1 MTTVQFALPARR
13 RMFTGLVAASA
24 SAALLA
30 GCGSS
35 NSNSGASSPPAGAA
49 TSTPAAASPTATTT
63 AGAKAV
69 GKAEAKAKA
78 LAGGGAAATQAKAKA
93 VKATVLKL
101 KADPTGKLMFIPT
114 KLTAKAGRV
123 TLIMT
128 NPSGSG
134 VPHGVSLKG
143 NGVDVDGAPT
153 TPGGTS
159 TVTATLQPGTYQY
172 YCPVPGHAAA
182 GMVGTLTIT

>member
-1 MTTVQFALPARR
+1 MTTVQFSLPARR
-13 RMFTGLVAASA
+13 RAACGVIAALA

-35 NSNSGASSPPAGAA
+35 NSSSSTA
-49 TSTPAAASPTATTT
+49 TPGPAASPTAGSTPATTSS
-63 AGAKAV
+63 
-69 GKAEAKAKA
+69 AKAKA
-78 LAGGGAAATQAKAKA
+78 LVAKTKAKQKASAA
-93 VKATVLKL
+93 VSTASGKAKVVHTTTLKL
-101 KADPTGKLMFIPT
+101 SADPKGKLMFDPT

-128 NPSGSG
+128 DPSTSG

-159 TVTATLQPGTYQY
+159 TVTATLQPGTYEY

-182 GMVGTLTIT
+182 GMTGTLTIT